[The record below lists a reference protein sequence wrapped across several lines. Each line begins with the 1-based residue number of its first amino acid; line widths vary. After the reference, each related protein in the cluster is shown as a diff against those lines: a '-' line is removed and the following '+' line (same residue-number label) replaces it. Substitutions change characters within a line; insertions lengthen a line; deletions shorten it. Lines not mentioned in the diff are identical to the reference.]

1 MSLKSPQKKSS
12 AIKKVGILF
21 SGGPAPSANAV
32 ICSAAQCFAKAGIEV
47 YGFLNGYSHLVDFK
61 DGDSLS
67 ETNGDFVRLDKTN
80 LEGRRT
86 EGGIIIGSAR
96 ANPGKA
102 MSRPEDLSDEKST
115 APMRRVYNALCSL
128 EIDALLSIGGDDTLT
143 TATKFKLFQDIMPAG
158 SRKIRVIHLPKTI
171 DNDYEGIDFTFG
183 FFTAV
188 DFLAQELRN
197 LLFDASATNCY
208 YIAQMMGRK
217 AAWLSYGAAIAGEA
231 SLVIGLEDIAEDW
244 WSDEDTVMPKTGEK
258 VLDELGRPVKRQIV
272 KMEKLVSRVADTVA
286 ARLAEGKKY
295 GVISVAEGIGEYLP
309 LDEIRCCVSED
320 EYVSLE
326 PDTFGH
332 FPVSQLKYSARLGR
346 LVAAEMAS
354 RGLPKP
360 KFVGLQF
367 GYEARCQPPV
377 AFDIILGSQ
386 LGSGAYIALVEKG
399 LNGVMISVGK
409 EMAIEFRPFEELINM
424 NKLRAYQRPMR
435 VGEGL
440 HQLARYMEA
449 WVEE

>member
-1 MSLKSPQKKSS
+1 MSLKSPQKQAS

-21 SGGPAPSANAV
+21 SGGPAPAANAV
-32 ICSAAQCFAKAGIEV
+32 ICSAAQCFKQAGIEV
-47 YGFLNGYSHLVDFK
+47 YGFMNGYSRLVDFAQ
-61 DGDSLS
+61 GDQLT
-67 ETNGDFVRLDKTN
+67 EGMDYLRLDKMN

-102 MSRPEDLSDEKST
+102 MGRPEDLADAAST
-115 APMRRVYNALCSL
+115 APMLRVYDAFCSL
-128 EIDALLSIGGDDTLT
+128 GLDAVLSIGGDDTLT
-143 TATKFKLFQDIMPAG
+143 TAAKFKLFQDTMQSG
-158 SRKIRVIHLPKTI
+158 SHKVRVVHLPKTI

-188 DFLAQELRN
+188 NLLAQQLRN

-208 YIAQMMGRK
+208 YIAQLMGRK

-231 SLVIGLEDIAEDW
+231 SLVIGLEDITDDW
-244 WSDEDTVMPKTGEK
+244 WSDEDTILPKTGEK
-258 VLDELGRPVKRQIV
+258 VVDKHGQPVKRRIV
-272 KMEKLVSRVADTVA
+272 KMESLVSRIADTVV
-286 ARLAEGKKY
+286 ARKADDKNY
-295 GVISVAEGIGEYLP
+295 GVIGVAEGIGEYLP
-309 LDEIRCCVSED
+309 LEEIRCCVSED
-320 EYVSLE
+320 EYHSLE
-326 PDTFGH
+326 PDSFGH

-346 LVAAEMAS
+346 LVAAELAK
-354 RGLPKP
+354 RNAGKV

-386 LGSGAYIALVEKG
+386 LGTGAYTALVEEG
-399 LNGVMISVGK
+399 LNGVMISVGQELQVK
-409 EMAIEFRPFEELINM
+409 FEKFEDLINM
-424 NKLRAYQRPMR
+424 SKLRAYQRPMR

-440 HQLARYMEA
+440 HKLARYMEA
-449 WVEE
+449 WVEEK

>member
-1 MSLKSPQKKSS
+1 MSLKSPQKHESE
-12 AIKKVGILF
+12 IKKVGILF

-32 ICSAAQCFAKAGIEV
+32 ICSAAQCFTRAGIEV
-47 YGFLNGYSHLVDFK
+47 YGFMNGYSHMVEFREGDVLKEDVDYI
-61 DGDSLS
+61 
-67 ETNGDFVRLDKTN
+67 RLDKMN

-102 MSRPEDLSDEKST
+102 MGRPEDLSDEKST
-115 APMRRVYNALCSL
+115 APMLRVYKAFTSL
-128 EIDALLSIGGDDTLT
+128 GLDAVLSIGGDDTLT
-143 TATKFKLFQDIMPAG
+143 TAAKFKLFQDTFPEG
-158 SRKIRVIHLPKTI
+158 TKKIRVIHLPKTI

-188 DFLAQELRN
+188 NLLAQQLRN

-231 SLVIGLEDIAEDW
+231 SLVIGLEDIVENW
-244 WSDEDTVMPKTGEK
+244 WSEEDTVLPKTGEK
-258 VLDELGRPVKRQIV
+258 VLDENGQPVKRQIIR
-272 KMEKLVSRVADTVA
+272 MDKLVGRIADTVQ

-295 GVISVAEGIGEYLP
+295 GVIAVAEGIGEYLP
-309 LDEIRCCVSED
+309 QEEIRCCISED
-320 EYVSLE
+320 EYHSLE
-326 PDTFGH
+326 PDSFGH
-332 FPVSQLKYSARLGR
+332 FPVSQLKYSSRLGR
-346 LVAAEMAS
+346 LVASELEK
-354 RGLPKP
+354 RGESKI

-386 LGSGAYIALVEKG
+386 LGTGAFVALVEENM
-399 LNGVMISVGK
+399 NGVMVSVGK
-409 EMAIEFRPFEELINM
+409 ELKLKFEKFEDLINM
-424 NKLRAYQRPMR
+424 DKLRAYQRPMR
-435 VGEGL
+435 LGEGL

-449 WVEE
+449 WVQE